1 MPDQLLL
8 TGNVQEAAKKAI
20 QWLINRK
27 PIKELRDWGLAFSLW
42 PPHLTTSCCG
52 TEFGAFAAGRF
63 DSERFGVL
71 PFSSARQ
78 TNLLVIE
85 GTLTRK
91 MARAAKIV
99 YDQMPEPK
107 FVIAMGACSLE
118 GGIFW
123 NSYNTVLPSEIGIP
137 VDIYAP
143 GCPTRPEALARA
155 IIQLQKRIMGEK
167 TKNGE
172 DKIKPKES
180 YETKKEKSTKKEEK
194 VVIS

>member
-1 MPDQLLL
+1 MTEELLL
-8 TGNVQEAAKKAI
+8 TGNLEEVSKKVVN
-20 QWLINRK
+20 WLLNRK
-27 PIKELRDWGLAFSLW
+27 PIKSLKDWGTSFSLW

-52 TEFGAFAAGRF
+52 TEFGAFAAARF
-63 DSERFGVL
+63 DAERYGVL

-91 MARAAKIV
+91 MGRAAKIV

-107 FVIAMGACSLE
+107 FVIAMGACALE

-123 NSYNTVLPSEIGIP
+123 NSYNTVLPSDLGIP

-155 IIQLQKRIMGEK
+155 VLLLQKRIRSN
-167 TKNGE
+167 NGTLN
-172 DKIKPKES
+172 K
-180 YETKKEKSTKKEEK
+180 
-194 VVIS
+194 

>member
-1 MPDQLLL
+1 MSDELLL
-8 TGNVQEAAKKAI
+8 TGNINEVTKKAVE
-20 QWLINRK
+20 WLLNRK
-27 PIKELRDWGLAFSLW
+27 PIKNLRDWGISFSLW

-52 TEFGAFAAGRF
+52 TEFGAFAAARF
-63 DSERFGVL
+63 DSERFGML

-107 FVIAMGACSLE
+107 FVIAMGSCSLE

-155 IIQLQKRIMGEK
+155 IITLQKRIRS
-167 TKNGE
+167 NGNQVV
-172 DKIKPKES
+172 
-180 YETKKEKSTKKEEK
+180 KSK
-194 VVIS
+194 SA

>member
-1 MPDQLLL
+1 MSDELLL
-8 TGNVQEAAKKAI
+8 TGNLNEVAKKAVE
-20 QWLINRK
+20 WLINRR
-27 PIKELRDWGLAFSLW
+27 PIKNLIDWGISFSLW

-52 TEFGAFAAGRF
+52 TEFAAFSAPKF
-63 DSERFGVL
+63 DAERFGVL

-107 FVIAMGACSLE
+107 FVIAMGACALE

-123 NSYNTVLPSEIGIP
+123 NSYTTVLPSEIGIP
-137 VDIYAP
+137 VDIYLP

-155 IIQLQKRIMGEK
+155 VLMLQQRIRSSG
-167 TKNGE
+167 NQVV
-172 DKIKPKES
+172 
-180 YETKKEKSTKKEEK
+180 KSK
-194 VVIS
+194 SA